1 MRLEDMKCV
10 ASIGG
15 GVIGSSW
22 TLLFAMRGLK
32 VWQYD
37 INQEQIDNCVKSIKQ
52 KILQVPALT
61 LCNSANGGK
70 ALIFRRFRHLPF
82 GRVFCISRRIPA

>member
-1 MRLEDMKCV
+1 MNVQDMKCV

-37 INQEQIDNCVKSIKQ
+37 INQEQIDNCVKNVERSIES
-52 KILQVPALT
+52 LLE
-61 LCNSANGGK
+61 
-70 ALIFRRFRHLPF
+70 FRAIQADQADAIKSR
-82 GRVFCISRRIPA
+82 ISYTTSIA

>member
-1 MRLEDMKCV
+1 MNVQDMKCV

-37 INQEQIDNCVKSIKQ
+37 INQ
-52 KILQVPALT
+52 
-61 LCNSANGGK
+61 
-70 ALIFRRFRHLPF
+70 
-82 GRVFCISRRIPA
+82 